1 MADTLNDL
9 TSALQQYVVSP
20 LNAFGMGGLVF
31 DVQGE
36 SMAMLNADITDHYT
50 EDNMAVQDH
59 IALKPKK
66 ITLKGYV
73 GELVHYGQNTTTLQP
88 VQLVTQKL
96 TEISAYIPAFTAA
109 AQQEQEAIAGID
121 SAAGTLQSYA
131 ATVPGAANIY
141 GLVKQAIGAF
151 GPGAGQEGAYQY
163 FAACQSGKIL
173 MGIQTPW
180 EFLTNMAIESIVAIQ
195 SEDSIFMTD
204 FAVTFKQ
211 MRFAETQ
218 TATTPLTGTGGTAPT
233 GGATASPINSQQ
245 ASPIANDGITPGIA
259 LPSLTLPTP
268 QSLITGASSLFNN
281 PYIYPIFKAV
291 TGIPLP

>member
-1 MADTLNDL
+1 MVDTLNDL
-9 TSALQQYVVSP
+9 TSALQSYVVSP

-31 DVQGE
+31 DAQGE
-36 SMAMLNADITDHYT
+36 SRADLMADITDHYT
-50 EDNMAVQDH
+50 ENNTAIQDH
-59 IALKPKK
+59 IAIKPKK

-73 GELVHYGQNTTTLQP
+73 GELVYYGADNTTLQP

-96 TEISAYIPAFTAA
+96 TEISAYIPAFTAS

-121 SAAGTLQSYA
+121 SAGGTLQSYA

-151 GPGAGQEGAYQY
+151 GPTAGQEGAYQY
-163 FAACQSGKIL
+163 FAACQTSNIL

-180 EFLTNMAIESIVAIQ
+180 EFLTNMAIETIVAVQ

-204 FAVTFKQ
+204 FSVTFKQ
-211 MRFAETQ
+211 IRIAQTK
-218 TATTPLTGTGGTAPT
+218 TATAPLTGTGGTVPT

-245 ASPIANDGITPGIA
+245 AAAVTNDGIIPGLNVPTNL
-259 LPSLTLPTP
+259 LPGAQNQIIDVS
-268 QSLITGASSLFNN
+268 SLINNSNLSRVFKIGAGL
-281 PYIYPIFKAV
+281 
-291 TGIPLP
+291 